1 MVDANVLENR
11 FNSLFVLSK
20 NNYVKRVS
28 NVNSSSYGGK

>member
-1 MVDANVLENR
+1 MIDANVLETR

-20 NNYVKRVS
+20 NNYAKRVS